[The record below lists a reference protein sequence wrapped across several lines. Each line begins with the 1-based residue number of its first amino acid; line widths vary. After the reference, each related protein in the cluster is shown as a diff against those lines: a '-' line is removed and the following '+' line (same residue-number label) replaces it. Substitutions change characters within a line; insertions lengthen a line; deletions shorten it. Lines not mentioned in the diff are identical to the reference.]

1 MTPAYSVALQL
12 SRLFRTKP
20 LAIHNHDGYY
30 SYSPADAAVYGA
42 GQVMGQAVAEDLRRN
57 MRIRPTLTVPEG
69 YVFNLM
75 VTQDIV
81 FPGPYPFPV
90 HIAQGQE

>member
-1 MTPAYSVALQL
+1 
-12 SRLFRTKP
+12 
-20 LAIHNHDGYY
+20 
-30 SYSPADAAVYGA
+30 
-42 GQVMGQAVAEDLRRN
+42 MGQAVAEDLRRN

-81 FPGPYPFPV
+81 FPGPYPFTV
-90 HIAQGQE
+90 HVAQGQE